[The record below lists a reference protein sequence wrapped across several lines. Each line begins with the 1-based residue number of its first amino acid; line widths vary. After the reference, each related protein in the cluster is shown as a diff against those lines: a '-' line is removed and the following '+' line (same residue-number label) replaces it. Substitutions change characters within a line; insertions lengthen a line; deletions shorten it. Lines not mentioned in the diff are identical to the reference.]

1 MTHLR
6 LITALS
12 ALGTAGA
19 FAQPPMPPPPH
30 PGAHVIIREREIN
43 GPGPGGMMESRFRV
57 EMGAESKIVKGAPYS
72 AQAAS
77 ETTQTLADGTR
88 ISRKTSTTL
97 ARDSEGRTRR
107 EETLS
112 SVGPW
117 STDGQARTMVFI
129 NDPVAQSQYV
139 LDASNHSANKMAN
152 RSVQFRRSGSPDGG
166 DSAQMAKRHAERA
179 ASQNDKAHAEHRA
192 KAQANIKTESLGN
205 QTIAGVAAT
214 GTRVTHT
221 IPAGE
226 IGNDRAINIVSETW
240 YSDDLQM
247 VVMSKHSDPRSG
259 ETTYA
264 LSNVQRAE
272 PAASLFTV
280 PADYTVQENTN
291 HVFVNKIVR

>member
-12 ALGTAGA
+12 ALGAVGA
-19 FAQPPMPPPPH
+19 LAQPPHGGPE
-30 PGAHVIIREREIN
+30 GHVFIRQMEVN
-43 GPGPGGMMESRFRV
+43 GPGPGMHESSFRV

-72 AQAAS
+72 AQALS

-117 STDGQARTMVFI
+117 STDGQAHTMVFI

-139 LDASNHSANKMAN
+139 LDAADHRASKMAP
-152 RSVQFRRSGSPDGG
+152 RSVQMRGSTSENGV
-166 DSAQMAKRHAERA
+166 SAQAAKEYAERVG
-179 ASQNDKAHAEHRA
+179 SHTDKQRAERRA
-192 KAQANIKTESLGN
+192 KDQGNIKKESLGN

-214 GTRVTHT
+214 GTRVTKT

-259 ETTYA
+259 ETTYS
-264 LSNVQRAE
+264 LGNVQRAE
-272 PAASLFTV
+272 PAASLFAV
-280 PADYTVQENTN
+280 PADYKVRENTN
-291 HVFVNKIVR
+291 HVFINKSAR